1 MLYARGVY
9 FKLHIMALEVHG
21 FYGRGGSRHAP
32 LPTANADVVEQ
43 VEKLTEAVTDLQKA
57 QEYNAVAIQS
67 VVQKVEDIVKSVDV
81 LKNHLSP
88 HAHPQIVK
96 PPPSKRIPSE
106 LSVS

>member
-9 FKLHIMALEVHG
+9 LKLHIMALAVHG
-21 FYGRGGSRHAP
+21 FYGRGGSRDAP
-32 LPTANADVVEQ
+32 LPTANADVVEK

-57 QEYNAVAIQS
+57 QQHNAVAIQS
-67 VVQKVEDIVKSVDV
+67 VVQRVEDIVKSVDE

-88 HAHPQIVK
+88 HAQPQIVQ

>member
-1 MLYARGVY
+1 MWRLFEIAN
-9 FKLHIMALEVHG
+9 HG
-21 FYGRGGSRHAP
+21 ASGSWFLWKRWIK
-32 LPTANADVVEQ
+32 VGEQ

-57 QEYNAVAIQS
+57 QEYIAVAIQS

-88 HAHPQIVK
+88 HAQPQIVK

-106 LSVS
+106 LSVSQPFDAYVL